1 MMSHLTSLALLLCF
15 LTSAPTYAQDNPTDA
30 GVYGLDGSISFRSQ
44 GGDLYAAE
52 GDRQT
57 TFSLQPTG
65 FYFIQPNVAVGGQ
78 LRISRSSQDNATSTT
93 LGLGPSVTYY
103 LGEPDA
109 DVLPFVGANLL
120 LLRQRATV
128 DLGPVDVG
136 FGDPIDLGEEEIT
149 LTGAAFD
156 LNAGFTYMLARNV
169 GVTTA
174 AFFLYERLGGDDV
187 PEAQTGNTVG
197 VQVGIT
203 AFVF

>member
-1 MMSHLTSLALLLCF
+1 MHKLILVVGLLFLAATL
-15 LTSAPTYAQDNPTDA
+15 SNAQDNPTDA
-30 GVYGLDGSISFRSQ
+30 GVYGLDGSLSFRSQ

-65 FYFIQPNVAVGGQ
+65 FYFLQPNVAVGGQ
-78 LRISRSSQDNATSTT
+78 LRLSRSSQDVATSTT

-103 LGEPDA
+103 LGKPDA
-109 DVLPFVGANLL
+109 EVLPFVGANLL

-128 DLGPVDVG
+128 DLGTVDIG
-136 FGDPIDLGEEEIT
+136 FGEPVDLGEEEIT

-187 PEAQTGNTVG
+187 PDAQTGNTVG

-203 AFVF
+203 AFIF